1 MTPVILN
8 PNAHGGRAVELW
20 NRVARYVP
28 GSVMAD
34 GAPAAI
40 AQAIALGE
48 RIFIAAG
55 GDGTVNALLNAIVD
69 AKGALPLDAF
79 TLGAVGL
86 GSSNDFHKPFA
97 RVENGIPLKVD
108 DARTTLRDVGLIR
121 SENGARYFLIGA
133 SFGAAATGNALFN
146 AGTGLTGWLKPRWTG
161 GAIACAALRAIA
173 GHRNMHPAEKAGREA
188 RPTGLPAFASL
199 SVMKSQ
205 YLSGSFR
212 FDGPVAAGDGL
223 FAVNLCGATGR
234 LGLVRVLYNLR
245 RGRFSGTAGCTSWR
259 APAVNFETAFPIA
272 AEVDGEIM
280 EGRRFELSILP
291 ERIRVCG

>member
-20 NRVARYVP
+20 NRVARCVP

-40 AQAIALGE
+40 AHAIALGE

-55 GDGTVNALLNAIVD
+55 GDGTVNALLNAIVE

-86 GSSNDFHKPFA
+86 GSSKDFPKPFA

-108 DARTTLRDVGLIR
+108 DARTTPRDVGLIR

-133 SFGAAATGNALFN
+133 SFGAAA
-146 AGTGLTGWLKPRWTG
+146 
-161 GAIACAALRAIA
+161 
-173 GHRNMHPAEKAGREA
+173 AGRSEE
-188 RPTGLPAFASL
+188 R
-199 SVMKSQ
+199 
-205 YLSGSFR
+205 
-212 FDGPVAAGDGL
+212 
-223 FAVNLCGATGR
+223 
-234 LGLVRVLYNLR
+234 RVGKECR
-245 RGRFSGTAGCTSWR
+245 S
-259 APAVNFETAFPIA
+259 
-272 AEVDGEIM
+272 
-280 EGRRFELSILP
+280 
-291 ERIRVCG
+291 

>member
-1 MTPVILN
+1 MTLVILN

-20 NRVARYVP
+20 NRVVRYVP
-28 GSVMAD
+28 GAVMAD

-40 AQAIALGE
+40 AHAIALGE
-48 RIFIAAG
+48 RTFIAAG
-55 GDGTVNALLNAIVD
+55 GDGTVNALLNAMVE
-69 AKGALPLDAF
+69 AKGTLPLGAF

-108 DARTTLRDVGLIR
+108 DARTTPRDVGLIR

-133 SFGAAATGNALFN
+133 SFGAAAAGNALFN

-173 GHRNMHPAEKAGREA
+173 GHRNMHPA
-188 RPTGLPAFASL
+188 GLPAFASL

-205 YLSGSFR
+205 YLSASFH
-212 FDGPVAAGDGL
+212 FDAPVAAGDGL

-245 RGRFSGTAGCTSWR
+245 RGRFSGTAGCASWR
-259 APAVNFETAFPIA
+259 APAVSFETAFPIA